1 MQSPKPKDEVRDAV
15 IPTPQEGDVI
25 EQARVI
31 KHLIQGAHQG
41 IVFRLDAKNEGIYWR
56 DQMSVMEWDNK
67 DMLMPENSAHD
78 VEVTSSRFDKSKKR
92 WKIKVK
98 TIG

>member
-1 MQSPKPKDEVRDAV
+1 
-15 IPTPQEGDVI
+15 
-25 EQARVI
+25 
-31 KHLIQGAHQG
+31 
-41 IVFRLDAKNEGIYWR
+41 
-56 DQMSVMEWDNK
+56 MSVMEWDNK

-78 VEVTSSRFDKSKKR
+78 VEVTSSHYDKSKKR